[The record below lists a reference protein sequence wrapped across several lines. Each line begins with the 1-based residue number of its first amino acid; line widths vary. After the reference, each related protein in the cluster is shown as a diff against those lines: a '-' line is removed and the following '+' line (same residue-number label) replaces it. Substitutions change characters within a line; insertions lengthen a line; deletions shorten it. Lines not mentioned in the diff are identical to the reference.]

1 MTQTFKAINVSF
13 AFVASKVCFIKCL
26 KQTPQQTV
34 AGLPMWH
41 DEQKNTLSKDRKKEN
56 PWWSEWICKLI
67 DCWITLLFQHLLYA
81 IFDFGGYKM

>member
-34 AGLPMWH
+34 AGLPMWR
-41 DEQKNTLSKDRKKEN
+41 DEQKNTLSKERKKIPGEV
-56 PWWSEWICKLI
+56 SE
-67 DCWITLLFQHLLYA
+67 YA
-81 IFDFGGYKM
+81 NL